1 MGQKTHPL
9 GFRIGITENW
19 RSRWYSKKKEF
30 GRLLVEDQRIRSF
43 ILREYEYAGI
53 PKIEI
58 ERDIEN
64 VKVFLHTARPG
75 VIIGRKGARVDKLKE
90 DLQKICGRD
99 VKLEIRE
106 VLNPEINAQLVAESV
121 GQQLLKRAAF
131 RRVMKTAIKGARDK
145 GAQGIRVQLSGRLG
159 GAEMARCESSS
170 EGKIPLQT
178 LQAHIDYGF
187 AEAHSTYGAIGI
199 KVWIYKGDVIKEIK
213 RQEAV
218 SPKKNV
224 PVEEIRKGA

>member
-1 MGQKTHPL
+1 MGQKTHPT

-19 RSRWYSKKKEF
+19 RSRWYSKKKDF
-30 GRLLVEDQRIRSF
+30 GRLLVEDQRIRAF
-43 ILREYEYAGI
+43 IRREYEYAGI

-64 VKVFLHTARPG
+64 VKIFLHTARPG
-75 VIIGRKGARVDKLKE
+75 VIIGRKGTRVDKLKE
-90 DLQKICGRD
+90 DLQKICDRN

-106 VLNPEINAQLVAESV
+106 IQNPEVNAQLVAESV

-131 RRVMKTAIKGARDK
+131 RRVLKTTIKMARER
-145 GAQGIRVQLSGRLG
+145 GAQGIRIQCSGRLG
-159 GAEMARCESSS
+159 GAEMARCESAS

-187 AEAHSTYGAIGI
+187 AEAHTTYGSIGI
-199 KVWIYKGDVIKEIK
+199 KVWIYHGPYSDQVEMSHGSHAKKG
-213 RQEAV
+213 
-218 SPKKNV
+218 
-224 PVEEIRKGA
+224 